1 MHSKYIF
8 DKLKIAEVISFQCDV
23 FNCSVD
29 RAWDKYTH
37 PIIKEHI
44 TLEEMKQFINTLKI

>member
-8 DKLKIAEVISFQCDV
+8 DKLKIAEVISFQCEI

-44 TLEEMKQFINTLKI
+44 TLEEMKQCINTLKI